1 MAAMQLDLLK
11 PDLIRLDWEVNDQ
24 QEFFERIAAELLRAG
39 YIKDT
44 FCGALAERERKYPT
58 ALPTMPEAV
67 AIPHSDVEHIVQP
80 FIASVR
86 LARPIDWREMGND
99 DVVHPVRFIFVLG
112 FVQEDRHV
120 EVLQI
125 MLQAFQD
132 PAFMEQLSAAQTPDE
147 YYRVLSGMSGIEAA

>member
-1 MAAMQLDLLK
+1 MQLDLLK
-11 PDLIRLDWEVNDQ
+11 RDLVRLDWEVRDRDD
-24 QEFFERIAAELLRAG
+24 FFDRISAELLHGG
-39 YIKDT
+39 YIRGSFRD
-44 FCGALAERERKYPT
+44 ALADRERKYPT

-67 AIPHSDVEHIVQP
+67 AIPHSDVEHIIKP

-120 EVLQI
+120 EVLQVL
-125 MLQAFQD
+125 LQAFQD
-132 PAFMEQLSAAQTPDE
+132 PAFMEQMDRARTPDE
-147 YYRVLSGMSGIEAA
+147 YYRVLSGMSGLQAA

>member
-1 MAAMQLDLLK
+1 MRLDLLK
-11 PDLIRLDWEVNDQ
+11 RDLVRLDWEVKDQ
-24 QEFFERIAAELLRAG
+24 EDFFDRISAELLRAG
-39 YIKDT
+39 YIKDS
-44 FCGALAERERKYPT
+44 FCEALAERERKYPT
-58 ALPTMPEAV
+58 ALPTSPEAV
-67 AIPHSDVEHIVQP
+67 AIPHSDVEHIVKP

-99 DVVHPVRFIFVLG
+99 DVIHPVRFIFVLG

-132 PAFMEQLSAAQTPDE
+132 PVFMERLSEAQSPDE
-147 YYRVLSGMSGIEAA
+147 YYRVLSDMSGLEAA